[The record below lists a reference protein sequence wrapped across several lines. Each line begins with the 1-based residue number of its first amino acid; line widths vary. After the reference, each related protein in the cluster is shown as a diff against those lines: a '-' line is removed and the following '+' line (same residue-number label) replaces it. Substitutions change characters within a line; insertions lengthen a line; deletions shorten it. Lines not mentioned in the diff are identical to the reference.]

1 MPLQALTWI
10 ASQPQLTQAAPGA
23 SYRDK
28 MGQDTS
34 DRAEPPG
41 PAPEPFDDFYLREYP
56 AVVGLLQGLPPP
68 AGQGATVGGAG
79 GGRHHQAR
87 RRPRGGLAGRPGPGA
102 QPGTGDRPALL
113 RGLQHQPDR
122 RHPGPGARH
131 HQGPAPPGPPP
142 ARAAPRHRVRP
153 RAAGMSSDDRPRTA
167 DRTLEERLRAAG
179 SALREAAAAQVDAA
193 IGLREIVHS
202 ARSAGGDQVPSPADR
217 PVRPAADG
225 APPLGRPRTRLLRA
239 SQRLALVV
247 NLLLVV
253 ALSVVLIRV
262 AGNRREPV
270 STAPPVTATTIVQP
284 ATVPPGTFPAKPQ
297 VPEEC
302 LEAAELA
309 DQVIA
314 RLNRNQRDNALA
326 LDLWDYAVA
335 SQACR
340 REAGR

>member
-1 MPLQALTWI
+1 
-10 ASQPQLTQAAPGA
+10 
-23 SYRDK
+23 
-28 MGQDTS
+28 
-34 DRAEPPG
+34 
-41 PAPEPFDDFYLREYP
+41 
-56 AVVGLLQGLPPP
+56 
-68 AGQGATVGGAG
+68 
-79 GGRHHQAR
+79 
-87 RRPRGGLAGRPGPGA
+87 
-102 QPGTGDRPALL
+102 
-113 RGLQHQPDR
+113 
-122 RHPGPGARH
+122 
-131 HQGPAPPGPPP
+131 
-142 ARAAPRHRVRP
+142 
-153 RAAGMSSDDRPRTA
+153 MSSNDRPRTA

-179 SALREAAAAQVDAA
+179 SALREASAAQVDAVT
-193 IGLREIVHS
+193 GLREIVHS

-217 PVRPAADG
+217 PANPAAGG
-225 APPLGRPRTRLLRA
+225 APPLGRPRTQLLRA
-239 SQRLALVV
+239 SQRLALAV

-326 LDLWDYAVA
+326 LDLRDYAVA

-340 REAGR
+340 REAGRQPRAG